1 MRACAR
7 EGGGSREP
15 MYVSRER
22 VGGRERELG
31 MECNGGCVREIH
43 LLREW
48 GKGVC
53 VFERIRD
60 QNMERKNE
68 RVSETNSSIRWLRVE
83 D

>member
-1 MRACAR
+1 MYLAR
-7 EGGGSREP
+7 K
-15 MYVSRER
+15 
-22 VGGRERELG
+22 GGRERERELS
-31 MECNGGCVREIH
+31 MECNGGYVREIL

-60 QNMERKNE
+60 RNMERKNE